1 NFVSTILGQSP
12 NELSDEDR
20 HLITWAAG
28 SLFGGMATSV
38 SALSTF
44 FLAMG
49 LYPETQ
55 ATAQAEID
63 AVLTDARL
71 PQISDRPSL
80 PYVECLMWE
89 VLRWNPLAPLGLSHL
104 LNKDDI
110 YRDYHIPS
118 GSIVMRCHWSILRD
132 PVVFPDPEEF
142 QPARFLSDPRALEV
156 ARSIFGFGRRACP
169 GAHFAELSMF
179 IAIATTLS
187 QCNISDPVDFLGNK
201 VPKDVEPQPGTIRH
215 PEKFRCLITARE
227 EGRNRD

>member
-1 NFVSTILGQSP
+1 MTFS
-12 NELSDEDR
+12 
-20 HLITWAAG
+20 HLLIWAAA
-28 SLFGGMATSV
+28 SLFGGGADTTV

-49 LYPETQ
+49 LYPEAQ
-55 ATAQAEID
+55 ATAQGEIA

-89 VLRWNPLAPLGLSHL
+89 VLRWNPLAPLGLPHL

-110 YRDYHIPS
+110 YRDHHIPS
-118 GSIVMRCHWSILRD
+118 GSIVMVNIWSILRD
-132 PVVFPDPEEF
+132 PVVFPYPEEF
-142 QPARFLSDPRALEV
+142 QPARFLNDPRALEV
-156 ARSIFGFGRRACP
+156 ARSIFGFGRRCVIVAK
-169 GAHFAELSMF
+169 LSMF

-187 QCNISDPVDFLGNK
+187 QCNISDPVDLHGNK
-201 VPKDVEPQPGTIRH
+201 MPKDVEPQPGTIRH

-227 EGRNRD
+227 EGRNRDWSRH